1 MRRLHFLVAIA
12 IVLLAPALAAIQVVG
27 VTADTVKIGGYGA
40 LTGPYYLYGKLV
52 MNGAEVVFN
61 EVNKAGGIHGRKLQ
75 LVRED
80 DRCDPATGIAAAKKL
95 VHQHQVFM
103 IHGGGCSNS
112 AIAVRPEFEGA
123 KIPWVV
129 FAAVADEVTVPT
141 SPYIFSTALAASIE
155 SHAQLE
161 FALSH
166 GGKKIAVISQRDAW
180 GRARY
185 NPLQAAFKKKS
196 LTPVADEEMT
206 PDAND
211 ATPQVLRLRQAGAD
225 AVIILLYPKPAAILM
240 RDAMKVGF
248 KPLMIGQSA
257 LSDPIAFREQ
267 VGVPGALDRFFT
279 VNQMRYT
286 PDDPQVENWR
296 GLIQQYFPGDRL
308 SVYNLFGIGS
318 AEVVVEVLRRAGKD
332 LTREKVLA
340 ELAKLRDFKTSVHP
354 GPVSCTETDHQ
365 CHKTP
370 AWIQLAGDKIQF
382 VAVTPVQR

>member
-1 MRRLHFLVAIA
+1 
-12 IVLLAPALAAIQVVG
+12 
-27 VTADTVKIGGYGA
+27 
-40 LTGPYYLYGKLV
+40 
-52 MNGAEVVFN
+52 
-61 EVNKAGGIHGRKLQ
+61 
-75 LVRED
+75 
-80 DRCDPATGIAAAKKL
+80 
-95 VHQHQVFM
+95 
-103 IHGGGCSNS
+103 
-112 AIAVRPEFEGA
+112 
-123 KIPWVV
+123 
-129 FAAVADEVTVPT
+129 VTVR
-141 SPYIFSTALAASIE
+141 IE
-155 SHAQLE
+155 S
-161 FALSH
+161 
-166 GGKKIAVISQRDAW
+166 
-180 GRARY
+180 
-185 NPLQAAFKKKS
+185 
-196 LTPVADEEMT
+196 
-206 PDAND
+206 
-211 ATPQVLRLRQAGAD
+211 
-225 AVIILLYPKPAAILM
+225 LM

-286 PDDPQVENWR
+286 PDDPQVEKWR